1 MNRIVSH
8 LRGNAVAYL
17 ALFIALGGSSYAA
30 FVLPANSVGTKQ
42 IRNHAITPIKL
53 DPKTIAASVR
63 AWAVIQNGTKVVA
76 SRPRARVV
84 SWDPTFAAGIVSW
97 GSAVSKSCFPLA
109 TGSGETLSR
118 LPFFQA
124 LTDPATYIST
134 SSTRPVSHTL
144 APPHS
149 RRALPAALRSPVRHE
164 PELHFPLWLVVASPC
179 G

>member
-53 DPKTIAASVR
+53 DPKGIGASVR

-84 SWDPTFAAGIVSW
+84 SWDPTFAAGVVSW
-97 GSAVSKSCFPLA
+97 GSAVSRSCFPLA
-109 TGSGETLSR
+109 SGGADFVQASLVPRSR
-118 LPFFQA
+118 GTAVAHFQA
-124 LTDPATYIST
+124 YTNQGGFDHAPPGI
-134 SSTRPVSHTL
+134 TL
-144 APPHS
+144 AVFCPQH
-149 RRALPAALRSPVRHE
+149 
-164 PELHFPLWLVVASPC
+164 
-179 G
+179 

>member
-53 DPKTIAASVR
+53 DPKTIGASVR
-63 AWAVIQNGTKVVA
+63 AWAVIQNGTKVIA

-84 SWDPTFAAGIVSW
+84 SWDPTFAAGVVSW

-109 TGSGETLSR
+109 SGGRDFVQVSL
-118 LPFFQA
+118 LP
-124 LTDPATYIST
+124 T
-134 SSTRPVSHTL
+134 
-144 APPHS
+144 S
-149 RRALPAALRSPVRHE
+149 RRSASAHYQAYTNQGQYDPTAPT
-164 PELHFPLWLVVASPC
+164 LVVAVFCPPS
-179 G
+179 

>member
-84 SWDPTFAAGIVSW
+84 DWDPSSAVGDVSW
-97 GSAVSKSCFPLA
+97 GRAISRSCFPLT
-109 TGSGETLSR
+109 TGGGEFRPGSDPRAIPRASR
-118 LPFFQA
+118 SSPLRHVGQFRT
-124 LTDPATYIST
+124 TDGRGYDHVH
-134 SSTRPVSHTL
+134 RC
-144 APPHS
+144 
-149 RRALPAALRSPVRHE
+149 ALPPAVGKPRK
-164 PELHFPLWLVVASPC
+164 
-179 G
+179 